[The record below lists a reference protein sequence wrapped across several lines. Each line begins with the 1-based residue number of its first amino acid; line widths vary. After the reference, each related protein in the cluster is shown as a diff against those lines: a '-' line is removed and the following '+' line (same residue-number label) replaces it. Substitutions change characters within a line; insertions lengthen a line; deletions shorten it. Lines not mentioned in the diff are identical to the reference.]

1 MKRLGLKVF
10 CCFSTFMDNQR
21 KYKKNLFCKRQRKFE
36 QKMFD
41 FIVLFSLN
49 NKSTDN
55 YITERYLF
63 NNRGDATL

>member
-1 MKRLGLKVF
+1 
-10 CCFSTFMDNQR
+10 
-21 KYKKNLFCKRQRKFE
+21 
-36 QKMFD
+36 MFD

-63 NNRGDATL
+63 NNRSDATL